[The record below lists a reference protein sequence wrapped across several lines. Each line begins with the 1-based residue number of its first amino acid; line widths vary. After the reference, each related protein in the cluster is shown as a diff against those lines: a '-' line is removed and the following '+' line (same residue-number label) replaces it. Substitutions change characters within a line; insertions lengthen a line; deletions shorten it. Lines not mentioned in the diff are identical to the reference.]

1 MSTENNKEKLIKAM
15 EEAVLEM
22 DDEEAVSL
30 AEEYVEAGYDAMEGL
45 TEGLA
50 KGMNRAG
57 ELYEQKEY
65 FIPELLLCSDAFYG
79 AVDVLRPHIQK
90 KTDSKEKMTAV
101 IGVVEGDT
109 HDIGKN
115 ILKIMLETE
124 GFDVYDLGK
133 DVPTETFI
141 SAAKEHNADFIGMS
155 TLMTTTMIKMSEII
169 EELKDKG
176 MRDQL
181 VVMVGGGPISAS
193 YAEKIGA
200 DGYEPDAASA
210 ARRARE
216 LVLAR
221 RGNPAA

>member
-1 MSTENNKEKLIKAM
+1 MARSKEELIAAM
-15 EEAVLEM
+15 GNAVLEM
-22 DDEEAVSL
+22 EDEEAAAL

-57 ELYEQKEY
+57 ELYEEKEY

-90 KTDSKEKMTAV
+90 KTDSGEQMTAV

-133 DVPTETFI
+133 DVPTQNFI
-141 SAAKEHNADFIGMS
+141 DAAREHNADFIGMS

-169 EELKDKG
+169 QELKNNG
-176 MRDQL
+176 LRDRV
-181 VVMVGGGPISAS
+181 VVMVGGGPISES
-193 YAEKIGA
+193 YADKIGA

-216 LVLAR
+216 LVLAHR
-221 RGNPAA
+221 S

>member
-1 MSTENNKEKLIKAM
+1 MAARSKEELIAAM
-15 EEAVLEM
+15 ETAVLEM
-22 DDEEAVSL
+22 EDEEAAAL
-30 AEEYVEAGYDAMEGL
+30 AEEYTDAGYDAMEGL

-50 KGMNRAG
+50 KGMNKAG

-133 DVPTETFI
+133 DVPTEDFI
-141 SAAKEHNADFIGMS
+141 AAAAEHHADFIGMS

-169 EELKDKG
+169 QELKEKG

-216 LVLAR
+216 LVMAR
-221 RGNPAA
+221 RGHDAA

>member
-1 MSTENNKEKLIKAM
+1 MAARSKDELISAM
-15 EEAVLEM
+15 ENAVLDM
-22 DDEEAVSL
+22 DDEEAAAL
-30 AEEYVEAGYDAMEGL
+30 AEEYTEAGYDAMEGL

-50 KGMNRAG
+50 KGMNKAG

-90 KTDSKEKMTAV
+90 KSDSAEKMTAV

-124 GFDVYDLGK
+124 GFDVYD
-133 DVPTETFI
+133 
-141 SAAKEHNADFIGMS
+141 AYFIGMS

-169 EELKDKG
+169 EELKEKG

-181 VVMVGGGPISAS
+181 VIMVGGGPISAS

-216 LVLAR
+216 LVMAR
-221 RGNPAA
+221 RGHDVA

>member
-1 MSTENNKEKLIKAM
+1 MSNDKKDKLIKAM

-30 AEEYVEAGYDAMEGL
+30 AEEYVEAGFDAMEGL

-133 DVPTETFI
+133 DVPTESFI
-141 SAAKEHNADFIGMS
+141 FAVKEHKADFIGMS

-216 LVLAR
+216 LVLER
-221 RGNPAA
+221 RGGHAA

>member
-1 MSTENNKEKLIKAM
+1 MAARSKDELISAM
-15 EEAVLEM
+15 ENAVLEM
-22 DDEEAVSL
+22 DDEEAAAL
-30 AEEYVEAGYDAMEGL
+30 AEEYTEAGYDAMEGL

-50 KGMNRAG
+50 KGMNKAG

-79 AVDVLRPHIQK
+79 AVDVLRPHIQNK
-90 KTDSKEKMTAV
+90 SDSAEKMTAV

-133 DVPTETFI
+133 DVPTEEFI
-141 SAAKEHNADFIGMS
+141 SAAAEHHADFIGMS

-169 EELKDKG
+169 EELKEKG

-181 VVMVGGGPISAS
+181 VIMVGGGPISAS

-216 LVLAR
+216 LVMAR
-221 RGNPAA
+221 RGHDVA

>member
-1 MSTENNKEKLIKAM
+1 MARSKEELIAAM
-15 EEAVLEM
+15 GNAVLEM
-22 DDEEAVSL
+22 EDEEAAAL

-57 ELYEQKEY
+57 ELYEEKEY

-90 KTDSKEKMTAV
+90 KTDSGEQMTAV

-133 DVPTETFI
+133 DVPTQNFI
-141 SAAKEHNADFIGMS
+141 DAAREHNADFIGMS

-169 EELKDKG
+169 QELKNNG
-176 MRDQL
+176 LRDRV
-181 VVMVGGGPISAS
+181 VVMVGGGPISEA
-193 YAEKIGA
+193 YADKIGA

-216 LVLAR
+216 LVLAHR
-221 RGNPAA
+221 S

>member
-1 MSTENNKEKLIKAM
+1 MSNDKKDKLIKAM

-30 AEEYVEAGYDAMEGL
+30 AEEYVEAGFDAMEGL

-133 DVPTETFI
+133 DVPTESFI
-141 SAAKEHNADFIGMS
+141 SAAKEHKADFIGMS

-216 LVLAR
+216 LVLER
-221 RGNPAA
+221 RGGHAA

>member
-1 MSTENNKEKLIKAM
+1 MAARSKEELISAM
-15 EEAVLEM
+15 ENAVLEM
-22 DDEEAVSL
+22 DDEEAAAL
-30 AEEYVEAGYDAMEGL
+30 AEEYTEAGYDAMEGL

-50 KGMNRAG
+50 KGMNKAG

-133 DVPTETFI
+133 DVPKEDFI
-141 SAAKEHNADFIGMS
+141 AAAAEHHADFIGMS

-169 EELKDKG
+169 QELKEKG

-216 LVLAR
+216 LVMAR
-221 RGNPAA
+221 RGHDAA

>member
-1 MSTENNKEKLIKAM
+1 MAARSKEELISAM
-15 EEAVLEM
+15 ENAVLEM
-22 DDEEAVSL
+22 DDEEAAAL
-30 AEEYVEAGYDAMEGL
+30 AEEYTEAGYDAMEGL

-50 KGMNRAG
+50 KGMNKAG

-133 DVPTETFI
+133 DVPTEDFI
-141 SAAKEHNADFIGMS
+141 AAAAERHADFIGMS

-169 EELKDKG
+169 QELKEKG

-216 LVLAR
+216 LVMAR
-221 RGNPAA
+221 RGHDAA

>member
-1 MSTENNKEKLIKAM
+1 MSTESKEKLIKAM

-30 AEEYVEAGYDAMEGL
+30 AEEYVDAGYDAMEGL

-90 KTDSKEKMTAV
+90 KTDSREKMTAV

-124 GFDVYDLGK
+124 GFEVYDLGK
-133 DVPTETFI
+133 DVPTENFI

-155 TLMTTTMIKMSEII
+155 TLMTTTMI
-169 EELKDKG
+169 
-176 MRDQL
+176 
-181 VVMVGGGPISAS
+181 
-193 YAEKIGA
+193 
-200 DGYEPDAASA
+200 
-210 ARRARE
+210 
-216 LVLAR
+216 
-221 RGNPAA
+221 

>member
-1 MSTENNKEKLIKAM
+1 MAARSKEELISAM
-15 EEAVLEM
+15 ENAVLEM
-22 DDEEAVSL
+22 DDEEAAAL
-30 AEEYVEAGYDAMEGL
+30 AEEYTEAGYDAMEGL

-50 KGMNRAG
+50 KGMNKAG

-90 KTDSKEKMTAV
+90 KTDSTEKMTAV

-133 DVPTETFI
+133 DVPTEDFI
-141 SAAKEHNADFIGMS
+141 AAAAEHHADFIGMS

-169 EELKDKG
+169 QELKEKG

-216 LVLAR
+216 LVMAR
-221 RGNPAA
+221 RGHDAA

>member
-1 MSTENNKEKLIKAM
+1 MAARSKEELISAM
-15 EEAVLEM
+15 ENAVLEM
-22 DDEEAVSL
+22 DDEEAAAL
-30 AEEYVEAGYDAMEGL
+30 AEEYTEAGYDAMEGL

-50 KGMNRAG
+50 KGMNKAG

-90 KTDSKEKMTAV
+90 KNDSKEKMTAV

-133 DVPTETFI
+133 DVPTEDFI
-141 SAAKEHNADFIGMS
+141 AAAAEHHADFIGMS

-169 EELKDKG
+169 QELKEKG

-216 LVLAR
+216 LVMAR
-221 RGNPAA
+221 RGHDAA